1 MHVCFGRFANALQIP
16 LIAKAVLKQSNVARA
31 AGDAGKL
38 VKTGPYPTTM
48 AVTFD
53 A

>member
-1 MHVCFGRFANALQIP
+1 MHECFGRFANAMQIP
-16 LIAKAVLKQSNVARA
+16 LIAKALLKHPNLARA
-31 AGDAGKL
+31 PGDAGKL